1 MGWPHAITKID
12 GFAKPP
18 SLETITLSAPAGG
31 LICSVTPG
39 EVVKAVPP
47 RIETPVGPV
56 LHAPP
61 LDTVTGS
68 ETAAVEPAEFEAVTM
83 HVSTCP
89 GSAACAVYVGPLPTP
104 VPPLRIHTY
113 A

>member
-1 MGWPHAITKID
+1 MTKID

-31 LICSVTPG
+31 LICSGTPG
-39 EVVKAVPP
+39 VLVNAVPP

-56 LHAPP
+56 LQAPP

-68 ETAAVEPAEFEAVTM
+68 ETADVAPAELEAVTE

-89 GSAACAVYVGPLPTP
+89 ESAACAVYVGPLPTP
-104 VPPLRIHTY
+104 GPPLRIHTY
-113 A
+113 E